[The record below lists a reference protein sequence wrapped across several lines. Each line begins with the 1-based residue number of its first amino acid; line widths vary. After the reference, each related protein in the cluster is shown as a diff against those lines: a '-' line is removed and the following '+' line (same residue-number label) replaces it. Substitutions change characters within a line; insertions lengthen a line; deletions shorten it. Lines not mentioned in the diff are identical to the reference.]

1 MRLLKN
7 RNSGAMFLIFEGI
20 VFTMVL
26 NLYNPFI
33 QMFAKRMGAQNI
45 HIALLNAVPPL
56 VAVFILIPCGILIE
70 RINRKKQ
77 TVLVLLFILSL
88 FYAAIAFI
96 PSIPHQSKVMAYVVL
111 IGLLNW
117 PGALYLTTWQSFFAD
132 HFKGSDAN
140 RVYSLRSKYST
151 LFGLLT
157 VLVTGLLL
165 TVIPKSDGE
174 RLFIYQIFYG
184 ACFVLTLLQLFFF
197 SRIFIR
203 DTSDPIQSDGAQ
215 ELDTSGQLKAETGVA
230 CVTLK
235 PSAVFDRSY
244 IKGILSNKP
253 FIIFCVCSFAF
264 HLAWQMGWPL
274 YFIYY
279 ADYAKLNEFQLGLV
293 NVVYGFAQFLSYSI
307 WSRLIHKRGSSLM
320 IIFGAAGMAVSPF
333 IFTTLWSFPV
343 ILLINILSGIFMA
356 GFNLS
361 LFCNLLETLPDGKK
375 TVYISVFNTLTN
387 IAGFIAP
394 LIGIWI
400 FNHTGIFLALG
411 LVGVFRVCGM
421 LLYAFRWWKARSL
434 PEFKVEVAK

>member
-1 MRLLKN
+1 
-7 RNSGAMFLIFEGI
+7 MFLILEGI

-70 RINRKKQ
+70 RTNRKKQ

-111 IGLLNW
+111 IGLMNW

-132 HFKGSDAN
+132 HFKGSYAN
-140 RVYSLRSKYST
+140 RVYSLRSKYGT

-174 RLFIYQIFYG
+174 RLFMYQIFYG
-184 ACFVLTLLQLFFF
+184 ACFALTLLQLFFF

-203 DTSDPIQSDGAQ
+203 DISGPTQTDGSA
-215 ELDTSGQLKAETGVA
+215 EPDTDGPHKPEAGVS
-230 CVTLK
+230 LK
-235 PSAVFDRSY
+235 PSAVFNRSY
-244 IKGILSNKP
+244 IKEILSNKP
-253 FIIFCVCSFAF
+253 FIIFCACGFVF

-293 NVVYGFAQFLSYSI
+293 SVAYGFTQFLSYSI
-307 WSRLIHKRGSSLM
+307 WSRLIDKKGGSLM
-320 IIFGAAGMAVSPF
+320 IIFGAAGMASSPL
-333 IFTTLWSFPV
+333 IFTVLWSFPV
-343 ILLINILSGIFMA
+343 IVLINVFLGVFMA

-361 LFCNLLETLPDGKK
+361 LFCNLLETLPDGNK

-387 IAGFIAP
+387 ITGFTAP
-394 LIGIWI
+394 LIGLWI
-400 FNHTGIFLALG
+400 FNHTSIFLALG
-411 LVGVFRVCGM
+411 LIGVFRVTAT
-421 LLYAFRWWKARSL
+421 LLYAIRWWKGSRVPVSKL
-434 PEFKVEVAK
+434 KVAK

>member
-1 MRLLKN
+1 MRLFKN

-33 QMFAKRMGAQNI
+33 QMFAKRMGAQTI

-77 TVLVLLFILSL
+77 TVMVLLFVLSI

-96 PSIPHQSKVMAYVVL
+96 PSIPHQSKVMAYVIL
-111 IGLLNW
+111 IGLMNW

-132 HFKGSDAN
+132 HFKGSHAN
-140 RVYSLRSKYST
+140 RVYSLRSKYGT

-165 TVIPKSDGE
+165 TVIPKSDGD

-184 ACFVLTLLQLFFF
+184 ACFALTLLQLFFF
-197 SRIFIR
+197 SRVTIN
-203 DTSDPIQSDGAQ
+203 DTSDLMRTDGFPEQEAGAQ
-215 ELDTSGQLKAETGVA
+215 YKPGASVSQ
-230 CVTLK
+230 K
-235 PSAVFDRSY
+235 PSFTFNRSY
-244 IKGILSNKP
+244 VKEILSNKP
-253 FIIFCVCSFAF
+253 FITFCICGFAF
-264 HLAWQMGWPL
+264 HLVWQMGWPL

-293 NVVYGFAQFLSYSI
+293 NVAYGLTQFLSYSM
-307 WSRLIHKRGSSLM
+307 WSRLIDKKGSSLM
-320 IIFGAAGMAVSPF
+320 IIFGAAGMASSPL
-333 IFTTLWSFPV
+333 IFTSLWSFPI
-343 ILLINILSGIFMA
+343 ILLINVFLGIFMA

-361 LFCNLLETLPDGKK
+361 LFINLLETLPEGKK

-387 IAGFIAP
+387 ITGFIAP
-394 LIGIWI
+394 LIGVWLYI
-400 FNHTGIFLALG
+400 HTNIFLALG
-411 LVGVFRVCGM
+411 LIGVFRVCAT
-421 LLYAFRWWKARSL
+421 LLYVLRWWKTRGL
-434 PEFKVEVAK
+434 LGIKVEVAK